1 MHTLFLPLSLSLFH
15 CRYLLGFG
23 KVSEY
28 VGYNAMSDYFPSM
41 SMKPN
46 PQCDSSH
53 CRQRQA
59 EYQAHLASL
68 PPQEEKKED
77 KEEETVVHESNEWG
91 RSPAAALLLYVHE
104 TSVKL

>member
-1 MHTLFLPLSLSLFH
+1 M
-15 CRYLLGFG
+15 
-23 KVSEY
+23 SEY

-53 CRQRQA
+53 CRQRQV

-68 PPQEEKKED
+68 PPQEDKKED

-91 RSPAAALLLYVHE
+91 RSAAPHYLFYNCEIIAFSIVLLVLLDYH
-104 TSVKL
+104 TYQYH